1 MPPQQRKKKVVEPQ
15 APVVTPEGGVE
26 NVVAPVVETVTEAL
40 ALAAENI
47 SNTQADIT
55 DMLTDEVGAITVQVA
70 IAKDSAVSLVTEQV
84 AVVTEQVLE
93 QVTAVTEQVTAVTE
107 QVTAVTEQ
115 VTAVTEQVTAAAEQ
129 AKTAAQDAVKTVTD
143 MADSLSK
150 TAAKTLA
157 DLIAEAVN
165 SKKYMK
171 VVLSKNASNMLLS
184 IVSSS
189 PAALDNIKHSLME
202 VISDGKI
209 DSNDIPHFISIIQNL
224 YEIVNSIKEF
234 HFDTQAKA
242 TICAE
247 VLKFISHF
255 LILDEQIPVAE
266 PMRDIFINQIDCLI
280 DSCVS
285 LLSFQ
290 AAISIKGCCLPFCR

>member
-15 APVVTPEGGVE
+15 APVVTPECGVE

-47 SNTQADIT
+47 SNTQADVT

-70 IAKDSAVSLVTEQV
+70 VAKDSAVSLVTEQV
-84 AVVTEQVLE
+84 AVVTEQV
-93 QVTAVTEQVTAVTE
+93 AAITEQVS
-107 QVTAVTEQ
+107 
-115 VTAVTEQVTAAAEQ
+115 EQVTAAVEQ
-129 AKTAAQDAVKTVTD
+129 AKTAAQDAVKTVTN

-224 YEIVNSIKEF
+224 YEIVNSMREF

-290 AAISIKGCCLPFCR
+290 SVISIKGCCLPFCR

>member
-47 SNTQADIT
+47 SDAQTA
-55 DMLTDEVGAITVQVA
+55 LTDEVGAITMQVSM
-70 IAKDSAVSLVTEQV
+70 AKDSAVSLVTEQV
-84 AVVTEQVLE
+84 ALVTEQVS
-93 QVTAVTEQVTAVTE
+93 
-107 QVTAVTEQ
+107 EQ
-115 VTAVTEQVTAAAEQ
+115 VTAVTEQVTAAVEQ
-129 AKTAAQDAVKTVTD
+129 ATSVALGAVKTVTD

-157 DLIAEAVN
+157 NLLAEAVN

-171 VVLSKNASNMLLS
+171 IVLSKNASNMILS

-189 PAALDNIKHSLME
+189 PLVLDNIKNSLTE

-224 YEIVNSIKEF
+224 YEIVHNIREF
-234 HFDTQAKA
+234 NFDAQAKA

-247 VLKFISHF
+247 VLKFIAHF

-266 PMRDIFINQIDCLI
+266 AYRDIFINQIDCLI

-285 LLSFQ
+285 LLSLQ
-290 AAISIKGCCLPFCR
+290 ASISIKGCCLPFCK

>member
-1 MPPQQRKKKVVEPQ
+1 MPPQPRKKKVVEPQ

-47 SNTQADIT
+47 SDAQTA
-55 DMLTDEVGAITVQVA
+55 LTDEVGAITMQVSM
-70 IAKDSAVSLVTEQV
+70 AKDSAVSLVTEQV
-84 AVVTEQVLE
+84 ALVTEQVS
-93 QVTAVTEQVTAVTE
+93 
-107 QVTAVTEQ
+107 EQ
-115 VTAVTEQVTAAAEQ
+115 VTAVTEQVTAAVEQ
-129 AKTAAQDAVKTVTD
+129 ATSVALGAVKTVTD

-157 DLIAEAVN
+157 NLLAEAVN

-171 VVLSKNASNMLLS
+171 IVLSKNASNMLLS

-189 PAALDNIKHSLME
+189 PLVLDNIKNSLTE

-224 YEIVNSIKEF
+224 YEIVHNIREF
-234 HFDTQAKA
+234 NFDAQAKA

-247 VLKFISHF
+247 VLKFIAHF

-266 PMRDIFINQIDCLI
+266 AYRDIFINQIDCLI

-285 LLSFQ
+285 LLSLQ
-290 AAISIKGCCLPFCR
+290 ASISIKGCCLPFCK

>member
-1 MPPQQRKKKVVEPQ
+1 MPPQPRKKKVVEPQ

-47 SNTQADIT
+47 SDAQTA
-55 DMLTDEVGAITVQVA
+55 LTDEVGAITMQVSM
-70 IAKDSAVSLVTEQV
+70 AKDSAVSLVTEQV
-84 AVVTEQVLE
+84 ALVTEQVS
-93 QVTAVTEQVTAVTE
+93 
-107 QVTAVTEQ
+107 EQ
-115 VTAVTEQVTAAAEQ
+115 VTAVTEQVTAAVEQ
-129 AKTAAQDAVKTVTD
+129 ATSVALGAVKTVTD
-143 MADSLSK
+143 MADSLSR

-157 DLIAEAVN
+157 DLLAEAVN

-171 VVLSKNASNMLLS
+171 IVLSKNASNMILS

-189 PAALDNIKHSLME
+189 PLVLDNIKNSLTE

-224 YEIVNSIKEF
+224 YEIVHNIREF
-234 HFDTQAKA
+234 NFDAQAKA

-247 VLKFISHF
+247 VLKFIAHF

-266 PMRDIFINQIDCLI
+266 AYRDIFINQIDCLI

-285 LLSFQ
+285 LLSLQ
-290 AAISIKGCCLPFCR
+290 ASISIKGCCLPFCK

>member
-1 MPPQQRKKKVVEPQ
+1 MPPQRKKKVVEPQ
-15 APVVTPEGGVE
+15 APG
-26 NVVAPVVETVTEAL
+26 VAPVVGVENAVAPVIETVTEAL
-40 ALAAENI
+40 ELAAENI
-47 SNTQADIT
+47 SNAQTDAV

-70 IAKDSAVSLVTEQV
+70 NVKDSAVSLVTEQV

-93 QVTAVTEQVTAVTE
+93 QVTAVTEQA
-107 QVTAVTEQ
+107 
-115 VTAVTEQVTAAAEQ
+115 TAAVEQATAAVEQ
-129 AKTAAQDAVKTVTD
+129 AKAVAQDAVKTVTD
-143 MADSLSK
+143 MADSLSR

-171 VVLSKNASNMLLS
+171 VILSKNASNMLLS

-189 PAALDNIKHSLME
+189 PQALDNIKHSLME

-224 YEIVNSIKEF
+224 YEIVNSIREF
-234 HFDTQAKA
+234 NFDTQAKA

-266 PMRDIFINQIDCLI
+266 AYRDIFINQIDCLI

-290 AAISIKGCCLPFCR
+290 SVINIKGCCLPFCK

>member
-1 MPPQQRKKKVVEPQ
+1 MPPQRKKKVVEPQ
-15 APVVTPEGGVE
+15 APVVTPQNGVE
-26 NVVAPVVETVTEAL
+26 NAVTPVVETVTEAL

-47 SNTQADIT
+47 SNAQTDAV
-55 DMLTDEVGAITVQVA
+55 DMLTDEVGAITLQVA
-70 IAKDSAVSLVTEQV
+70 NTKDSAVSLVTEQV
-84 AVVTEQVLE
+84 AAVTEQVAAVTEQVSE
-93 QVTAVTEQVTAVTE
+93 QVTAVTEQIAAVTE
-107 QVTAVTEQ
+107 QA
-115 VTAVTEQVTAAAEQ
+115 TAAVEQ
-129 AKTAAQDAVKTVTD
+129 AKAVAQDAVKTVTD
-143 MADSLSK
+143 MADSLSR

-171 VVLSKNASNMLLS
+171 VILSKNASNMLLS

-189 PAALDNIKHSLME
+189 PQALDNIKHSLIE

-224 YEIVNSIKEF
+224 YEIVNSMREF
-234 HFDTQAKA
+234 NFDTQAKA

-255 LILDEQIPVAE
+255 LILNEQIPVAE
-266 PMRDIFINQIDCLI
+266 AYRDIFINQIDCLI

-290 AAISIKGCCLPFCR
+290 SVINIKGCCLPFCK

>member
-1 MPPQQRKKKVVEPQ
+1 MPPQPRKKKVVEPQ

-26 NVVAPVVETVTEAL
+26 TVTEAL

-47 SNTQADIT
+47 SDAQTA
-55 DMLTDEVGAITVQVA
+55 LTDEVGAITMQVSM
-70 IAKDSAVSLVTEQV
+70 AKDSAVSLVTEQV
-84 AVVTEQVLE
+84 ALVTEQVS
-93 QVTAVTEQVTAVTE
+93 
-107 QVTAVTEQ
+107 EQ
-115 VTAVTEQVTAAAEQ
+115 VTAVTEQVTAAVEQ
-129 AKTAAQDAVKTVTD
+129 ATSVALGAVKTVTD

-157 DLIAEAVN
+157 NLLAEAVN

-171 VVLSKNASNMLLS
+171 IVLSKNASNMILS

-189 PAALDNIKHSLME
+189 PLVLDNIKNSLTE

-224 YEIVNSIKEF
+224 YEIVHNIREF
-234 HFDTQAKA
+234 NFDAQAKA

-266 PMRDIFINQIDCLI
+266 AYRDIFINQIDCLI

-285 LLSFQ
+285 LLSLQ
-290 AAISIKGCCLPFCR
+290 ASISIKGCCLPFCK

>member
-1 MPPQQRKKKVVEPQ
+1 MPPQRKKKVVEPQ
-15 APVVTPEGGVE
+15 APGVSPEGGVE
-26 NVVAPVVETVTEAL
+26 NAVAPLVETVTEAL
-40 ALAAENI
+40 ELAAENI
-47 SNTQADIT
+47 SNAQTDAV

-70 IAKDSAVSLVTEQV
+70 NVKDSAVSLVTEQV

-93 QVTAVTEQVTAVTE
+93 QVTAVTEQA
-107 QVTAVTEQ
+107 
-115 VTAVTEQVTAAAEQ
+115 TAAVEQ
-129 AKTAAQDAVKTVTD
+129 AKAVAQDAVKTVTD
-143 MADSLSK
+143 MADSLSR

-171 VVLSKNASNMLLS
+171 VILSKNASNMLLS

-189 PAALDNIKHSLME
+189 PQALDNIKHALME

-224 YEIVNSIKEF
+224 YEIVNSIREF
-234 HFDTQAKA
+234 NFDTQAKA

-266 PMRDIFINQIDCLI
+266 AYRDIFINQIDCLI

-290 AAISIKGCCLPFCR
+290 SVINIKGCCLPFCK

>member
-15 APVVTPEGGVE
+15 APVVTSEGGVE
-26 NVVAPVVETVTEAL
+26 NVVAPVVETVSDAL

-47 SNTQADIT
+47 SDAQAEVT
-55 DMLTDEVGAITVQVA
+55 DMLTDEVGAITMQVA
-70 IAKDSAVSLVTEQV
+70 AAKDSAVSLVTEQV
-84 AVVTEQVLE
+84 AVVTEQVAAVTE
-93 QVTAVTEQVTAVTE
+93 QITAVTEQVLEQATAAVEQATAV
-107 QVTAVTEQ
+107 
-115 VTAVTEQVTAAAEQ
+115 
-129 AKTAAQDAVKTVTD
+129 AQDAVKTVTD

-157 DLIAEAVN
+157 VLIAEAVN

-171 VVLSKNASNMLLS
+171 VILSKNASNMLLS

-189 PAALDNIKHSLME
+189 PGALDNIKHSLME

-234 HFDTQAKA
+234 NFDTQAKA

-290 AAISIKGCCLPFCR
+290 SVLSIKGCCLPFCR

>member
-47 SNTQADIT
+47 SNTQADVT

-70 IAKDSAVSLVTEQV
+70 VAKDSAVSLVTEQV
-84 AVVTEQVLE
+84 AVVTEQV
-93 QVTAVTEQVTAVTE
+93 A
-107 QVTAVTEQ
+107 
-115 VTAVTEQVTAAAEQ
+115 AVTEQVTAAAEQ

-266 PMRDIFINQIDCLI
+266 AYRDIFINQIDCLI

-290 AAISIKGCCLPFCR
+290 SVINIKGCCLPFCK

>member
-1 MPPQQRKKKVVEPQ
+1 MPPQRKKKVVEPQ
-15 APVVTPEGGVE
+15 APGVSPEGGVE
-26 NVVAPVVETVTEAL
+26 NAVAPLVETVTEAL
-40 ALAAENI
+40 ELAAENI
-47 SNTQADIT
+47 SNAQTDAV
-55 DMLTDEVGAITVQVA
+55 DMLTDEVGAITLQVA
-70 IAKDSAVSLVTEQV
+70 NVKDSAVSLVTEQV

-93 QVTAVTEQVTAVTE
+93 QVTAVTEQA
-107 QVTAVTEQ
+107 
-115 VTAVTEQVTAAAEQ
+115 TAAVEQ
-129 AKTAAQDAVKTVTD
+129 AKDAVEQAKAVAQDAVKTVTD
-143 MADSLSK
+143 MADSLSR

-171 VVLSKNASNMLLS
+171 VILSKNASNMLLS

-189 PAALDNIKHSLME
+189 PQALDNIKHALME

-224 YEIVNSIKEF
+224 YEIVNSIREF
-234 HFDTQAKA
+234 NFDTQAKA

-266 PMRDIFINQIDCLI
+266 AYRDIFINQIDCLI

-290 AAISIKGCCLPFCR
+290 SVINIKGCCLPFCK

>member
-47 SNTQADIT
+47 SNTQAEVT
-55 DMLTDEVGAITVQVA
+55 DMLTNEVGAITVQVA

-84 AVVTEQVLE
+84 AAVTEQVSE
-93 QVTAVTEQVTAVTE
+93 QVAAVTEQVTAVTE
-107 QVTAVTEQ
+107 QVLEQ
-115 VTAVTEQVTAAAEQ
+115 ATAAVEQ
-129 AKTAAQDAVKTVTD
+129 AQDAVKTVTD
-143 MADSLSK
+143 MADSLSR

-171 VVLSKNASNMLLS
+171 VILSKNASNMLLS

-224 YEIVNSIKEF
+224 YEIVNSIREF
-234 HFDTQAKA
+234 NFDTQAKA

-266 PMRDIFINQIDCLI
+266 AYRDIFINQIDCLI

-290 AAISIKGCCLPFCR
+290 SVINIKGCCLPFCK